1 MNFQRLRTL
10 LERHY
15 GWATE
20 AIHDRELLNAVQAQA
35 LALGVDF
42 KSQPDRV
49 LSMICNDPR
58 QLAKLAE
65 SLAVHE
71 TWFFRGSPQLQHAVD
86 YLVSKRQQLALNQER
101 VPLRILSAPCSTGEE
116 AYSLAILLSQR
127 GLTHRDVTIDGVDQ
141 SELAIQRARLGL
153 YNQNAFR
160 EAGWDK
166 PHMVAGIHSSHNLW
180 QVDSSIA
187 SMVRL
192 DVGNLL
198 EMPAPLLPYDC
209 IFCRNLLIYLSQ
221 PKRAELLKRLSQW
234 LTPQGR
240 IYVSAVEAPI
250 ANEAGLTAIAPLELQ
265 VFSKSVAPAP
275 TSEPHP
281 LVVRTKP
288 RSPSTLTSSRS
299 NLHTSAPSSSIAI
312 ADPVSTRE
320 PTAELAHNDLAHS
333 ELTQAE
339 QAADA
344 GRFSEAEKILEALP
358 PNERFTAAAQFLR
371 GVIAQAQGKLDE
383 AQYAWEQAVYLDPQ
397 HGPAL
402 QRLWLSATAR
412 GDSRLAEQY
421 RRRWLKRRVET

>member
-35 LALGVDF
+35 LALSMDF

-49 LSMICNDPR
+49 LSIICQDPK

-71 TWFFRGSPQLQHAVD
+71 TWFFRGSSQLQHAVD
-86 YLVSKRQQLALNQER
+86 HLVSKRQQLALNQER

-127 GLTHRDVTIDGVDQ
+127 GLNHRDVTIDGVDQ
-141 SELAIQRARLGL
+141 SELAIQRARQGL
-153 YNQNAFR
+153 YNQNSFR
-160 EAGWDK
+160 ETGWEQ

-192 DVGNLL
+192 EVGNLL

-221 PKRAELLKRLSQW
+221 PKRAELLKRLAQW

-250 ANEAGLTAIAPLELQ
+250 AHEAGLTAIAPLELQ
-265 VFSKSVAPAP
+265 VFSKSVTPAMI
-275 TSEPHP
+275 SEPHP
-281 LVVRTKP
+281 PAVRTKP
-288 RSPSTLTSSRS
+288 RAPSTLTNSRS
-299 NLHTSAPSSSIAI
+299 NLHTSAPSSSVAI

-320 PTAELAHNDLAHS
+320 PAAEL
-333 ELTQAE
+333 TRAE

-344 GRFSEAEKILEALP
+344 GRFSEAEKILAALP

-402 QRLWLSATAR
+402 QRLWLSATSR

>member
-35 LALGVDF
+35 LALSMDF

-49 LSMICNDPR
+49 LSIICQDPK

-71 TWFFRGSPQLQHAVD
+71 TWFFRGSSQLQHAVD
-86 YLVSKRQQLALNQER
+86 HLVSKRQQLALNQER

-127 GLTHRDVTIDGVDQ
+127 GLNHRDVTIDGVDQ
-141 SELAIQRARLGL
+141 SELAIQRARQGL
-153 YNQNAFR
+153 YNQNSFR
-160 EAGWDK
+160 ETGWEQ

-192 DVGNLL
+192 EVGNLL

-221 PKRAELLKRLSQW
+221 PKRAELLKRLAQW

-250 ANEAGLTAIAPLELQ
+250 AHEAGLTAIAPLELQ
-265 VFSKSVAPAP
+265 VFSKSVTPAMI
-275 TSEPHP
+275 SEPHP
-281 LVVRTKP
+281 PAVRTKP
-288 RSPSTLTSSRS
+288 RPPSTLTNSRS
-299 NLHTSAPSSSIAI
+299 NLHTSAPSSSVAI

-320 PTAELAHNDLAHS
+320 PAAEL
-333 ELTQAE
+333 TRAE

-344 GRFSEAEKILEALP
+344 GRFSEAEKILAALP

-402 QRLWLSATAR
+402 QRLWLSATSR

>member
-20 AIHDRELLNAVQAQA
+20 AIHDRELLNAVQTQA
-35 LALGVDF
+35 LAMSVDF

-49 LSMICNDPR
+49 LSLICNDAK

-71 TWFFRGSPQLQHAVD
+71 TWFFRGSSQLQHAVD
-86 YLVSKRQQLALNQER
+86 HLVSKRQQLALNQER

-127 GLTHRDVTIDGVDQ
+127 GLTHRDITIDGVDQ

-153 YNQNAFR
+153 YNQNSFR

-180 QVDSSIA
+180 RVDSSIA

-192 DVGNLL
+192 TVGNLL
-198 EMPAPLLPYDC
+198 EMPAPPLPYDC

-250 ANEAGLTAIAPLELQ
+250 AHEAGLTAIAPLELQ
-265 VFSKSVAPAP
+265 VFSKSVTPAM
-275 TSEPHP
+275 TSEPHSP
-281 LVVRTKP
+281 LVRTKP
-288 RSPSTLTSSRS
+288 RSPSTLTNARS
-299 NLHTSAPSSSIAI
+299 NLHISVPSSSVAV
-312 ADPVSTRE
+312 ADPVSTRD
-320 PTAELAHNDLAHS
+320 PAAEL
-333 ELTQAE
+333 TRAE